1 MTMRVLLVHENNPD
15 EVQVGGTERYLV
27 DIEAELTRA
36 GHDIHVFVL
45 SRHNRQRS
53 KQSRSNLSKYKSKMP
68 KPKQQDHK
76 KRVIFRVAASNNL
89 LYYFRTVI
97 FYLAMYNKLRMTIN
111 RLKPDI
117 IHLQNNYEYPITIL
131 MALRGQKVIQTIHD
145 YTIIYPT
152 AMCTHK
158 HSCAGQ
164 SVIMSLQH
172 GCMSWKRLIATGWFR
187 YNRRFIDKCFVSQFV
202 APSKD
207 LSLRLRKHG
216 FGNVIHLPNFT
227 SLTSVAPT
235 DTPPTYP
242 PSPLLR
248 PCPVC
253 GSLPPASFTATQ
265 KKRRIALYVGQ
276 LVAHKGVDILL
287 HAYVLVESQIEDVA
301 LWIVGNGPAEN
312 DLKRLCEELGLHKV
326 AFLGRLNHS
335 DLSAI
340 YDQVHVVVIP
350 SLWFENAPLVAYEAM
365 AHGRPILATRIGGL
379 PELVTDSKNGFLFE
393 RGNSTELAQ
402 YIRKI
407 LTDDAL
413 AQSLG
418 DGSRDKLAKMDTL
431 ADHVKRLVQIY
442 DSQIMPKH

>member
-1 MTMRVLLVHENNPD
+1 MTMKVLLVHENNPD

-27 DIEAELTRA
+27 DISAELTKA
-36 GHDIHVFVL
+36 GHNVHVFVL
-45 SRHNRQRS
+45 SGHKHQRTKKSQFNIS
-53 KQSRSNLSKYKSKMP
+53 KDRLRMSKLEQKDYKKMS
-68 KPKQQDHK
+68 
-76 KRVIFRVAASNNL
+76 IFYISSSNNL
-89 LYYFRTVI
+89 LYYFRKII
-97 FYLAMYNKLRMTIN
+97 FYLAMHNKLRMTIN
-111 RLKPDI
+111 RFKPDI

-131 MALRGQKVIQTIHD
+131 TALRGQKVVQTIHD

-152 AMCTHK
+152 AMCTWK

-172 GCMSWKRLIATGWFR
+172 GCISWKRLVATGWFR
-187 YNRRFIDKCFVSQFV
+187 YNRRFIDKHFVSQFI

-207 LSLRLRKHG
+207 LTLRLRKNG

-227 SLTSVAPT
+227 SLTPAEPADTSPT
-235 DTPPTYP
+235 HF
-242 PSPLLR
+242 PSPPPQK

-253 GSLPPASFTATQ
+253 GSLPPASSALAQ

-287 HAYVLVESQIEDVA
+287 QAYALVESQIEDIA

-312 DLKRLCEELGLHKV
+312 DLKQLSEELGLHKI
-326 AFLGRLNHS
+326 AFLGQLSHN

-350 SLWFENAPLVAYEAM
+350 SMWFENAPLVAYEAM

-379 PELVTDSKNGFLFE
+379 PELVADGKNGFLFE

-402 YIRKI
+402 HIRKI

-442 DSQIMPKH
+442 DS